1 MPLSNQFQEL
11 SAQVRNWGR
20 WGDDDQLGTLNQIS
34 PEVVREAAGCIQHGR
49 TISLAVP
56 LEHDV
61 IQVGFIPGRDN
72 PVRTMH
78 AVNEGM
84 DPDGDPDTFHTRP
97 HPKEKTPDTMPTTAH
112 PKEKIEDKYK
122 KKIL

>member
-1 MPLSNQFQEL
+1 MAQTTSRQIPDE
-11 SAQVRNWGR
+11 AQVLGWMESLSNWGR
-20 WGDDDQLGTLNQIS
+20 WGDDDQLGTLNLIS

-49 TISLAVP
+49 TIPLAVP
-56 LEHDV
+56 LEHDG

-84 DPDGDPDTFHTRP
+84 DPDGDPDTFHTLSLI
-97 HPKEKTPDTMPTTAH
+97 H
-112 PKEKIEDKYK
+112 I
-122 KKIL
+122 